1 MRYKIN
7 KKHYR
12 DFDVF
17 EKNRLPHRSYFI
29 PFLSRE
35 SLEKTTYL
43 TERYKKIMHLDET
56 YEYSFTVELI

>member
-43 TERYKKIMHLDET
+43 TERYKKTCTWTKPTSIPLP
-56 YEYSFTVELI
+56 